1 MTQASEA
8 QKRASR
14 AWYAK
19 NKEASAVERKAK
31 YAENAEFRQK
41 FRNNAKR
48 SYYRRKLAEL
58 DDSSDDSDAGVHP
71 LEEIQILIPPPPTT
85 DADTVKLN
93 NINYII

>member
-58 DDSSDDSDAGVHP
+58 DDSDTEVQP

-85 DADTVKLN
+85 DADVVKLN

>member
-1 MTQASEA
+1 MTVASEA

-19 NKEASAVERKAK
+19 TKEASAVERKAK

-58 DDSSDDSDAGVHP
+58 DESDESDTGAAP
-71 LEEIQILIPPPPTT
+71 FEEVQITVPPPLYSN
-85 DADTVKLN
+85 ADMMKLN
-93 NINYII
+93 TINYII